1 MNEKQTFQNVLFMP
15 DGNGGLVP
23 APFVM
28 TEQQLIQFCRIDTF
42 GLKNPRNTLRH
53 YRKTGKLKASRL
65 SGHNVYT
72 IEQAVDFMRNLQKK

>member
-1 MNEKQTFQNVLFMP
+1 MYMP
-15 DGNGGLVP
+15 DENGEVAP

-28 TEQQLIQFCRIDTF
+28 TEDQLIRFTRIDTF

-72 IEQAVDFMRNLQKK
+72 AEQAVNFMRNLEK